1 MRVFSST
8 LCPPSINIFSYLCL
22 SLPCHPS
29 HLILPLSLHLPSS
42 LSLPMYTI
50 PPPLPY
56 SSSPPQLAK
65 LPPLKATLDS
75 LHSSS
80 VQYSVYDNVSIEP
93 TNER

>member
-8 LCPPSINIFSYLCL
+8 LSPPSINIFSYLCL

-42 LSLPMYTI
+42 LSLPTYTI
-50 PPPLPY
+50 PPPPR
-56 SSSPPQLAK
+56 PPPHPQLAK